1 MYDIA
6 SIYSARSV
14 DDAIRALQADPAAVV
29 IAGGTDVLIKI
40 REGKLAGCSLVSIH
54 ELGEELSGVTLAD
67 NGDVEIGPLTTF
79 RGVTFSDVIRR
90 TIPVLGEAADMAGGP
105 QLRAAGTIGGNVC
118 NGITSADTAST
129 LVALD
134 AVLRVRGPK
143 GEREVPIS
151 QWYQGVGKVALAPYE
166 LLVKIVIP
174 YDNYVGY
181 TGHYIKYAQRN
192 AMDIATLGV
201 SCLVKLTSDKKMVDD
216 AALAFG
222 VAGPVPMRSPAAE
235 AAVRGLP
242 IGEAVAAIGEAALA
256 DVNPRTSWR
265 ASKEFR
271 IQLVKELKEATGL
284 PAAASFKHVSPAG
297 AAVGTPLTDVE
308 RKIYFAEDME
318 LSPIACAYVRA
329 RGADRLCSYGDW
341 AALSDVCDADTA
353 RYLALEVSDGVI
365 APGYTDEALAILK
378 TKRKGGYNVVQIDP
392 DYAPKAVEHKDVFGI
407 TFEQGRN
414 SFAINEA
421 LLDNIVTDNKELPE
435 SAKRDMLIAL
445 ITLKYTQSNSVCYV
459 KDGQAIGVGAGQ
471 QSRIHCT
478 RLAGNKADNWL
489 LRQHPKVLGLSFVDG
504 IRRPDRDNAIDVYL
518 SDEYEDVLADG
529 VWQNTFEIRP
539 EVLTAEEKKE
549 WIARQSGVTVGSD
562 AFFPFGD
569 NVERARKSGVQY
581 IVQPGGSIRDD
592 HVIATCNKYGIVMAF
607 TGMRLF
613 HH

>member
-90 TIPVLGEAADMAGGP
+90 TIP
-105 QLRAAGTIGGNVC
+105 GNVC

-242 IGEAVAAIGEAALA
+242 IGVAVAAIGEAALA

-271 IQLVKELKEATGL
+271 IQLVKELSARSLREA
-284 PAAASFKHVSPAG
+284 A
-297 AAVGTPLTDVE
+297 
-308 RKIYFAEDME
+308 
-318 LSPIACAYVRA
+318 
-329 RGADRLCSYGDW
+329 
-341 AALSDVCDADTA
+341 
-353 RYLALEVSDGVI
+353 
-365 APGYTDEALAILK
+365 
-378 TKRKGGYNVVQIDP
+378 RKGG
-392 DYAPKAVEHKDVFGI
+392 ADV
-407 TFEQGRN
+407 
-414 SFAINEA
+414 
-421 LLDNIVTDNKELPE
+421 
-435 SAKRDMLIAL
+435 
-445 ITLKYTQSNSVCYV
+445 
-459 KDGQAIGVGAGQ
+459 
-471 QSRIHCT
+471 
-478 RLAGNKADNWL
+478 
-489 LRQHPKVLGLSFVDG
+489 
-504 IRRPDRDNAIDVYL
+504 
-518 SDEYEDVLADG
+518 
-529 VWQNTFEIRP
+529 
-539 EVLTAEEKKE
+539 
-549 WIARQSGVTVGSD
+549 
-562 AFFPFGD
+562 
-569 NVERARKSGVQY
+569 
-581 IVQPGGSIRDD
+581 
-592 HVIATCNKYGIVMAF
+592 
-607 TGMRLF
+607 
-613 HH
+613 